1 MTAAATPHS
10 TTGRWAPSP
19 TGDLHLGNL
28 RTALLAWLFA
38 RSAGGRF
45 LWRFEDLD
53 GAVRLQYYDSQ
64 LRDMAALGLDWDG
77 EPVRQSERLDRY
89 RDAIADLRRRD
100 LTYECFCSRRE
111 IAEAAAAPHGP
122 SPEGAYPGTCRQLT
136 HAEREQR
143 RGSGRPPALRLRVG
157 SDGPEPTEVTVVD
170 RQLGAYTGTVDDFVI
185 QRGDG
190 TPAYN
195 LAVVVDDAAQ
205 GITEIVRGD
214 DLLPSSPRQAHL
226 AQLLGIE
233 PPSYAHVPLI
243 LGPIGRRLAKRD
255 GAVTLQDRQA
265 LGETPL
271 DVVNLLL
278 TSLELDPVMR
288 LDDLHTTARGLDPE
302 KLPRQPWVYEPP
314 ALKGEAQTQ

>member
-1 MTAAATPHS
+1 MTRDLTV
-10 TTGRWAPSP
+10 GRWAPSP

-53 GAVRLQYYDSQ
+53 GAVRPQYYDSQ

-77 EPVRQSERLDRY
+77 EPVRQSERLDLY

-100 LTYECFCSRRE
+100 LTYECFCTRRE

-122 SPEGAYPGTCRQLT
+122 SPEGAYPGTCRRLT
-136 HAEREQR
+136 CAELEQR
-143 RGSGRPPALRLRVG
+143 RSSGRPPALRLRVG

-170 RQLGAYTGTVDDFVI
+170 RQLGTYTGTVDDFVI

-205 GITEIVRGD
+205 GITGQVFAVRRNEIFLFDPFRPARSVHRSEGWD
-214 DLLPSSPRQAHL
+214 AQAIADH
-226 AQLLGIE
+226 
-233 PPSYAHVPLI
+233 
-243 LGPIGRRLAKRD
+243 
-255 GAVTLQDRQA
+255 AV
-265 LGETPL
+265 
-271 DVVNLLL
+271 
-278 TSLELDPVMR
+278 
-288 LDDLHTTARGLDPE
+288 
-302 KLPRQPWVYEPP
+302 P
-314 ALKGEAQTQ
+314 ALKGHFAALDRSGDVFSWDPL